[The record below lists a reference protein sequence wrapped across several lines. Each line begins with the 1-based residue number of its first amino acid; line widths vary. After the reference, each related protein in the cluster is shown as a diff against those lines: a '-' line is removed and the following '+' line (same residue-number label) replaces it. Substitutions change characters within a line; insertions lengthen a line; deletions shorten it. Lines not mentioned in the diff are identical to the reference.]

1 MVKEF
6 FMIHW
11 NLLETYLSIVYSVDQ
26 ENVRLP
32 NEKIMPCKKEFFEI
46 NKVYT
51 CHFRLMSKLEIEL
64 KIIGPPVA

>member
-1 MVKEF
+1 
-6 FMIHW
+6 
-11 NLLETYLSIVYSVDQ
+11 
-26 ENVRLP
+26 
-32 NEKIMPCKKEFFEI
+32 MPCKKEFFEI